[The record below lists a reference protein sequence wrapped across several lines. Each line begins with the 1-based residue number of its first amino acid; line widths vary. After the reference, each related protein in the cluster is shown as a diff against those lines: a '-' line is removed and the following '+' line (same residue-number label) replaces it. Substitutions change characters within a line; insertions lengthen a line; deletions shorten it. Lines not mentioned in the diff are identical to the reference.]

1 MRYFYWPV
9 RWLLFLV
16 LLSWEVKVNAQ
27 ANLPIY
33 TDNLVNG
40 FQDWSWAPHNLFNTS
55 PVHSGADSISVS
67 ATNWQAIS
75 FHHADFDTSPY
86 TNFTFWAHG
95 GTNGGQLLQVYAEL
109 SGVGQSACQI
119 SGSLTANSWQQF
131 VIPLTTLLVANKT
144 NLSRIN
150 IQLRAGGSTNT
161 FYVDDVQLTAKPA
174 PAVINVSVNTTPAV
188 RKVDSRWFGVNT
200 AVWDSYFDAPQTVSL
215 LNEMGTTILRFPG
228 GSLSDEYRWASNTTL
243 TNTWQWA
250 TSFSNFVHVAT
261 NVGVQAFITVNYG
274 TGTPAEAAA
283 WVRHANVTNHFGFK
297 YWEIGNECYGS
308 WETDSNTF
316 PNDPYTYAVRA
327 TNYIAQM
334 RAADPTI
341 KIGVVVATGENSYSN
356 LYSLNHPA
364 VNPRTGQTHYGWT
377 PILLTTLKNLGVTP
391 DFVVHHVYPE
401 YTGTENDATLLQYAA
416 NWANDAA
423 DLRQQITD
431 YFGPTGT
438 NIELTCTENNSN
450 SGNQGKQSTSLVN
463 GLYYADSLGQLMK
476 TEFNSFVW
484 WDLRNGSDTSG
495 SFDPSLYGWRT
506 NGDLGMIGGLT
517 NRYPPFY
524 AAKLMQSF
532 ARAGDTILGA
542 TSDYPLISAYVAR
555 RASGAI
561 SLLVLNK
568 NITTNLNAQIAV
580 NGFTPDSTATIRSY
594 GIPQDEATRTNAVY
608 SAQDIATN
616 SFGGAG
622 TNFGCNFPPLSL
634 TLFTLTPAAP
644 RLAALPPASAGQ
656 FVFQL
661 QGQANVRYMIQNST
675 NLAASAWLSVSTNTL
690 SGSVLNVTNSIAPDA
705 SVKFWRAVWLP

>member
-1 MRYFYWPV
+1 MRKYAAFAFAFRV
-9 RWLLFLV
+9 AF
-16 LLSWEVKVNAQ
+16 SAIAQ
-27 ANLPIY
+27 APLAIY

-40 FQDWSWAPHNLFNTS
+40 FQDWSWAPHNLFNTL
-55 PVHSGADSISVS
+55 PVHSGADSISVN

-119 SGSLTANSWQQF
+119 PGSLTANSWQQF
-131 VIPLTTLLVANKT
+131 VIPLTTLLAANKT

-188 RKVDSRWFGVNT
+188 RTVDSRWFGVNT
-200 AVWDSYFDAPQTVSL
+200 AVWDSNFDAPQTVSL

-228 GSLSDEYRWASNTTL
+228 GSLSDEYHWASNTTL

-283 WVRHANVTNHFGFK
+283 WVRHANVTNHYGFK
-297 YWEIGNECYGS
+297 YWEIGNECHGS

-316 PNDPYTYAVRA
+316 PHDPYTYAVRA

-341 KIGVVVATGENSYSN
+341 EIGVVIATGENSYSN

-391 DFVVHHVYPE
+391 DFVIHHVYPE
-401 YTGTENDATLLQYAA
+401 YTGQENDPVLLQSA
-416 NWANDAA
+416 NNWPNDAA

-431 YFGPTGT
+431 YFGPAGT
-438 NIELTCTENNSN
+438 NIELACTENNSN
-450 SGNQGKQSTSLVN
+450 SGDQGRQSTSLVN

-484 WDLRNGSDTSG
+484 WDLRNGTDTKG
-495 SFDPSLYGWRT
+495 SFDSLLYGWRT
-506 NGDLGMIGGLT
+506 YGDLGLVNGPT
-517 NRYPPFY
+517 NRHPPFY
-524 AAKLMQSF
+524 AAKLMQTF

-580 NGFTPDSTATIRSY
+580 NGFTPGSTATILSY
-594 GIPQDEATRTNAVY
+594 GITQDEATRTNAVY

-622 TNFGCNFPPLSL
+622 TNFGYNLPPLSL
-634 TLFTLTPAAP
+634 TLFMLAPAAP
-644 RLAALPPASAGQ
+644 RLAALPPASVGQ

-661 QGQANVRYMIQNST
+661 QGQANVRYVVQNST
-675 NLAASAWLSVSTNTL
+675 NLAAWLSVSTNTL
-690 SGSVLNVTNSIAPDA
+690 SGSVLNVTNSIAPGA
-705 SVKFWRAVWLP
+705 PVKFWRAVWQP

>member
-1 MRYFYWPV
+1 
-9 RWLLFLV
+9 
-16 LLSWEVKVNAQ
+16 
-27 ANLPIY
+27 
-33 TDNLVNG
+33 
-40 FQDWSWAPHNLFNTS
+40 
-55 PVHSGADSISVS
+55 
-67 ATNWQAIS
+67 
-75 FHHADFDTSPY
+75 
-86 TNFTFWAHG
+86 
-95 GTNGGQLLQVYAEL
+95 
-109 SGVGQSACQI
+109 
-119 SGSLTANSWQQF
+119 
-131 VIPLTTLLVANKT
+131 
-144 NLSRIN
+144 
-150 IQLRAGGSTNT
+150 
-161 FYVDDVQLTAKPA
+161 
-174 PAVINVSVNTTPAV
+174 
-188 RKVDSRWFGVNT
+188 VDSRWFGVNT
-200 AVWDSYFDAPQTVSL
+200 AVWDGNFDDPQTVSL

-228 GSLSDEYRWASNTTL
+228 GSLSDEYHWASNKTL

-274 TGTPAEAAA
+274 TGTAAEAAA
-283 WVRHANVTNHFGFK
+283 WVLHANVTNHLGFK
-297 YWEIGNECYGS
+297 YWEIGNENYGS
-308 WETDSNTF
+308 WETDTNNF
-316 PNDPYTYAVRA
+316 PHDPYTYAVRA

-341 KIGVVVATGENSYSN
+341 KIGAVVTPGEDSYSN
-356 LYSLNHPA
+356 VYSQSHPA
-364 VNPRTGQTHYGWT
+364 LNSRTGQTHSGWT
-377 PILLTTLKNLGVTP
+377 PVLLTTLKNLGVTP

-401 YTGTENDATLLQYAA
+401 YTGQENDPVLLQRAT

-423 DLRQQITD
+423 DLRQQISD
-431 YFGPTGT
+431 YFGPAGT
-438 NIELTCTENNSN
+438 NIELACTENNSN

-495 SFDPSLYGWRT
+495 SFDPLLYGWRT
-506 NGDLGMIGGLT
+506 NGDLGMVGGLT

-532 ARAGDTILGA
+532 AHAGDTILGA

-580 NGFTPDSTATIRSY
+580 NGFTPGSAATIRSY

-622 TNFGCNFPPLSL
+622 TNFGCNLPPLSL
-634 TLFTLTPAAP
+634 TLFTLAPAAP

-661 QGQANVRYMIQNST
+661 QGQANVRYVIQNST
-675 NLAASAWLSVSTNTL
+675 NLAAWLSVSTNTL
-690 SGSVLNVTNSIAPDA
+690 SGSVLNVTNLITSDSP
-705 SVKFWRAVWLP
+705 VKFWRAVWQP

>member
-1 MRYFYWPV
+1 MKLFCSSGRGLF
-9 RWLLFLV
+9 WLIFFLGV
-16 LLSWEVKVNAQ
+16 VPARAQ
-27 ANLPIY
+27 TSLPIY
-33 TDNLVNG
+33 SDHLASN
-40 FQDWSWAPHNLFNTS
+40 FDDWSWAAHDLFNTS
-55 PVHSGADSISVS
+55 PVHSGADSISVN

-95 GTNGGQLLQVYAEL
+95 GTNGGQRLQVYAEL
-109 SGVGQSACQI
+109 SGVGQTAWQI
-119 SGSLTANSWQQF
+119 PGALTANAWQQF
-131 VIPLTTLLVANKT
+131 VIPLTTLSVADKP

-150 IQLRAGGSTNT
+150 IQLRSGGATNT

-188 RKVDSRWFGVNT
+188 RTVDSRWFGVNT
-200 AVWDSYFDAPQTVSL
+200 AVWDSNFDDPQTVSL

-228 GSLSDEYRWASNTTL
+228 GSLSDEYHWASNKTL
-243 TNTWQWA
+243 TNTWEWA

-283 WVRHANVTNHFGFK
+283 WVLHANVTNHFGFK
-297 YWEIGNECYGS
+297 YWEIGNECYGT
-308 WETDSNTF
+308 WETDTNTF
-316 PNDPYTYAVRA
+316 THDAYTYAVRA
-327 TNYIAQM
+327 AGYLTQM
-334 RAADPTI
+334 RAVDPTI
-341 KIGVVVATGENSYSN
+341 KIGVPVAPGENSYVNGYTS
-356 LYSLNHPA
+356 HPA
-364 VNPRTGQTHYGWT
+364 YNSRTGQNNYGWT
-377 PILLTTLKNLGVTP
+377 PVLLSTLKSLGATP
-391 DFVVHHVYPE
+391 DFLVHHVYPE
-401 YTGTENDATLLQYAA
+401 YTGQENDPVLLQSAT
-416 NWANDAA
+416 NWPNDAA

-431 YFGPTGT
+431 YFGPAGT

-450 SGNQGKQSTSLVN
+450 SGDQGKQSTSLVN

-484 WDLRNGSDTSG
+484 WDLRNGTDTSG
-495 SFDPSLYGWRT
+495 SFDSLLYGWRT
-506 NGDLGMIGGLT
+506 YGDLGLVNGPT
-517 NRYPPFY
+517 NRHPPFY
-524 AAKLMQSF
+524 AAKLMRSF
-532 ARAGDTILGA
+532 ARDGDTILGA
-542 TSDYPLISAYVAR
+542 TSDYPLVSAYVAR

-568 NITTNLNAQIAV
+568 NILTNLNAQIAV
-580 NGFTPDSTATIRSY
+580 NGFTPDSAATIRSY

-622 TNFGCNFPPLSL
+622 TNFGCNLPPLSL
-634 TLFTLTPAAP
+634 TLFTLAPAAP

-661 QGQANVRYMIQNST
+661 QGQANVRYVIQNST
-675 NLAASAWLSVSTNTL
+675 NLATTNWLSVSTNTL
-690 SGSVLNVTNSIAPDA
+690 AGSTLGFTNPIPSGTGQ
-705 SVKFWRAVWLP
+705 KFWRAVWLP